1 MGLQIFCKPIFA
13 GCDMKGK
20 QATYLEIASL
30 CRELALLLHA
40 GVRAGDG
47 LALLAEE
54 EPETQRRKQLEEMA
68 RQVDDGA
75 SLGEALAGQGLFPAY
90 VTGLVTVGERSGRTE
105 EALNALSVYYEQRD
119 QLDRQVR
126 SALLYP
132 SVLLALMLVVIVVL
146 LAKVLPVFDQVY
158 ASLGGELTGV
168 AGGLLTLGR
177 ALDAAMPVLCAVLGV
192 VVIFLAVFSLS
203 GGFRER
209 LLAFCNNLGPV
220 YFLGFVLPLLHRKL
234 VLPYVFGMYGI
245 PLLYGISLRYSVYR
259 NRIPEKTDQAFGR
272 DNAAKLLEPTG
283 PAPLPAMSLTDALDD
298 AITAAGRSILQ
309 LGGYMIFFNLLN
321 LLPRLLLPDSF
332 RYAPL
337 LEISGGL
344 KLLGDRFPLYT
355 LLLLPFGGLSCI
367 AQTGSCI
374 RNTGLSL
381 KSYILHKMVL
391 TVLTAAYYLGWF
403 LLSPDT
409 FLL

>member
-54 EPETQRRKQLEEMA
+54 EPEAQRRKQLEEMA

-132 SVLLALMLVVIVVL
+132 SVLLVLMLVVIVVL

-209 LLAFCNNLGPV
+209 LLTFWQRRFGDRGVSRRLNDARFAQAMAMGLQSGLPMEEALELAAGLLSQTPAAAERCRSCKAQLQQGEE
-220 YFLGFVLPLLHRKL
+220 LSGAMRESGVLP
-234 VLPYVFGMYGI
+234 PFGAGCA
-245 PLLYGISLRYSVYR
+245 GR
-259 NRIPEKTDQAFGR
+259 NGGHGHGGDRPSAGPGGKRCPVPEG
-272 DNAAKLLEPTG
+272 G
-283 PAPLPAMSLTDALDD
+283 PGGAGAGAGDL
-298 AITAAGRSILQ
+298 AAG
-309 LGGYMIFFNLLN
+309 GGNFALCDAAADEYH
-321 LLPRLLLPDSF
+321 
-332 RYAPL
+332 
-337 LEISGGL
+337 GGHRVRRH
-344 KLLGDRFPLYT
+344 D
-355 LLLLPFGGLSCI
+355 
-367 AQTGSCI
+367 A
-374 RNTGLSL
+374 
-381 KSYILHKMVL
+381 
-391 TVLTAAYYLGWF
+391 
-403 LLSPDT
+403 
-409 FLL
+409 

>member
-54 EPETQRRKQLEEMA
+54 EPEAQRRKQLEEMA

-132 SVLLALMLVVIVVL
+132 SVLLVLMLVVIVVL

-203 GGFRER
+203 GGFRGR
-209 LLAFCNNLGPV
+209 LLAFWQ
-220 YFLGFVLPLLHRKL
+220 RR
-234 VLPYVFGMYGI
+234 FGDRGVSRR
-245 PLLYGISLRYSVYR
+245 LNDARFA
-259 NRIPEKTDQAFGR
+259 QAM
-272 DNAAKLLEPTG
+272 AMG
-283 PAPLPAMSLTDALDD
+283 PAHGGGTGAGSRASLPDACRGGALPQLQGT
-298 AITAAGRSILQ
+298 APAGRGTVRRHEGERRAAAGGLPPFGAGRAGRN
-309 LGGYMIFFNLLN
+309 GGH
-321 LLPRLLLPDSF
+321 
-332 RYAPL
+332 
-337 LEISGGL
+337 GHG
-344 KLLGDRFPLYT
+344 GDRPAAG
-355 LLLLPFGGLSCI
+355 PGGKRCPVPEGGPGGAGAGAGDL
-367 AQTGSCI
+367 
-374 RNTGLSL
+374 
-381 KSYILHKMVL
+381 
-391 TVLTAAYYLGWF
+391 AAGGGNFALCDAAADEYHGGHRVRRH
-403 LLSPDT
+403 DA
-409 FLL
+409 

>member
-54 EPETQRRKQLEEMA
+54 EPEAQRRKQLEEMA

-132 SVLLALMLVVIVVL
+132 SVLLVLMLVVIVVL

-192 VVIFLAVFSLS
+192 VVIFLAVFSLRWVP
-203 GGFRER
+203 GR
-209 LLAFCNNLGPV
+209 LLAFWQRRFGDRGVSRRLNDARFAQAMAMGLQSGLPMEEALELAAGLLSQTPAAAERCRSCKAQLQRGEE
-220 YFLGFVLPLLHRKL
+220 LSGAMRESGVLPPAACRLLALGVRGGTADTVMEEIARRLAREGNDALSRKVAQVEPAL
-234 VLPYVFGMYGI
+234 VLVTS
-245 PLLYGISLRYSVYR
+245 LLVG
-259 NRIPEKTDQAFGR
+259 
-272 DNAAKLLEPTG
+272 
-283 PAPLPAMSLTDALDD
+283 
-298 AITAAGRSILQ
+298 AI
-309 LGGYMIFFNLLN
+309 
-321 LLPRLLLPDSF
+321 
-332 RYAPL
+332 
-337 LEISGGL
+337 
-344 KLLGDRFPLYT
+344 
-355 LLLLPFGGLSCI
+355 
-367 AQTGSCI
+367 
-374 RNTGLSL
+374 
-381 KSYILHKMVL
+381 
-391 TVLTAAYYLGWF
+391 
-403 LLSPDT
+403 LLSVMLP
-409 FLL
+409 LMNIMAAIG

>member
-20 QATYLEIASL
+20 QATYLETASL

-54 EPETQRRKQLEEMA
+54 EPEAQRRKQLEEMA

-132 SVLLALMLVVIVVL
+132 SVLLVLMLVVIVVL

-192 VVIFLAVFSLS
+192 RGGTADTVMEEIARRLAREGNDALSRKVAQVEPALVLVTSLLV
-203 GGFRER
+203 GAI
-209 LLAFCNNLGPV
+209 LLSV
-220 YFLGFVLPLLHRKL
+220 MLPL
-234 VLPYVFGMYGI
+234 MNI
-245 PLLYGISLRYSVYR
+245 M
-259 NRIPEKTDQAFGR
+259 
-272 DNAAKLLEPTG
+272 AAIG
-283 PAPLPAMSLTDALDD
+283 
-298 AITAAGRSILQ
+298 
-309 LGGYMIFFNLLN
+309 
-321 LLPRLLLPDSF
+321 
-332 RYAPL
+332 
-337 LEISGGL
+337 
-344 KLLGDRFPLYT
+344 
-355 LLLLPFGGLSCI
+355 
-367 AQTGSCI
+367 
-374 RNTGLSL
+374 
-381 KSYILHKMVL
+381 
-391 TVLTAAYYLGWF
+391 
-403 LLSPDT
+403 
-409 FLL
+409 

>member
-54 EPETQRRKQLEEMA
+54 EPEAQRRKQLEEMA

-132 SVLLALMLVVIVVL
+132 SVLLVLMLVVIVVL

-158 ASLGGELTGV
+158 ASLGGET
-168 AGGLLTLGR
+168 
-177 ALDAAMPVLCAVLGV
+177 P
-192 VVIFLAVFSLS
+192 
-203 GGFRER
+203 
-209 LLAFCNNLGPV
+209 
-220 YFLGFVLPLLHRKL
+220 
-234 VLPYVFGMYGI
+234 
-245 PLLYGISLRYSVYR
+245 
-259 NRIPEKTDQAFGR
+259 
-272 DNAAKLLEPTG
+272 
-283 PAPLPAMSLTDALDD
+283 
-298 AITAAGRSILQ
+298 
-309 LGGYMIFFNLLN
+309 
-321 LLPRLLLPDSF
+321 
-332 RYAPL
+332 
-337 LEISGGL
+337 
-344 KLLGDRFPLYT
+344 
-355 LLLLPFGGLSCI
+355 
-367 AQTGSCI
+367 
-374 RNTGLSL
+374 
-381 KSYILHKMVL
+381 
-391 TVLTAAYYLGWF
+391 
-403 LLSPDT
+403 
-409 FLL
+409 

>member
-68 RQVDDGA
+68 HQVDDGA

-132 SVLLALMLVVIVVL
+132 SVLLVLMLVVIVVL

-158 ASLGGELTGV
+158 VSLGGELTGV

-192 VVIFLAVFSLS
+192 VVIFLAVFSLRW
-203 GGFRER
+203 GPGAAAG
-209 LLAFCNNLGPV
+209 LLAETVRGP
-220 YFLGFVLPLLHRKL
+220 
-234 VLPYVFGMYGI
+234 
-245 PLLYGISLRYSVYR
+245 
-259 NRIPEKTDQAFGR
+259 GR
-272 DNAAKLLEPTG
+272 F
-283 PAPLPAMSLTDALDD
+283 PAP
-298 AITAAGRSILQ
+298 Q
-309 LGGYMIFFNLLN
+309 
-321 LLPRLLLPDSF
+321 
-332 RYAPL
+332 
-337 LEISGGL
+337 
-344 KLLGDRFPLYT
+344 
-355 LLLLPFGGLSCI
+355 
-367 AQTGSCI
+367 
-374 RNTGLSL
+374 
-381 KSYILHKMVL
+381 
-391 TVLTAAYYLGWF
+391 
-403 LLSPDT
+403 
-409 FLL
+409 

>member
-54 EPETQRRKQLEEMA
+54 EPEAQRRKQLEEMA

-75 SLGEALAGQGLFPAY
+75 SLGEGLFPAY

-132 SVLLALMLVVIVVL
+132 SVLLVLMLVVIVVL

-192 VVIFLAVFSLS
+192 VVIFLAVFSLRWVPGAS
-203 GGFRER
+203 AG
-209 LLAFCNNLGPV
+209 LLAETVRGP
-220 YFLGFVLPLLHRKL
+220 
-234 VLPYVFGMYGI
+234 
-245 PLLYGISLRYSVYR
+245 
-259 NRIPEKTDQAFGR
+259 GR
-272 DNAAKLLEPTG
+272 F
-283 PAPLPAMSLTDALDD
+283 PAP
-298 AITAAGRSILQ
+298 Q
-309 LGGYMIFFNLLN
+309 
-321 LLPRLLLPDSF
+321 
-332 RYAPL
+332 
-337 LEISGGL
+337 
-344 KLLGDRFPLYT
+344 
-355 LLLLPFGGLSCI
+355 
-367 AQTGSCI
+367 
-374 RNTGLSL
+374 
-381 KSYILHKMVL
+381 
-391 TVLTAAYYLGWF
+391 
-403 LLSPDT
+403 
-409 FLL
+409 

>member
-54 EPETQRRKQLEEMA
+54 EPEAQRRKQLEEMA

-75 SLGEALAGQGLFPAY
+75 SLGEVLFPAY

-132 SVLLALMLVVIVVL
+132 SVLLVLMLVVIVVL

-192 VVIFLAVFSLS
+192 VVIFLAVFSLRWVPGAS
-203 GGFRER
+203 AG
-209 LLAFCNNLGPV
+209 LLAETVRGP
-220 YFLGFVLPLLHRKL
+220 
-234 VLPYVFGMYGI
+234 
-245 PLLYGISLRYSVYR
+245 
-259 NRIPEKTDQAFGR
+259 GR
-272 DNAAKLLEPTG
+272 F
-283 PAPLPAMSLTDALDD
+283 PAP
-298 AITAAGRSILQ
+298 Q
-309 LGGYMIFFNLLN
+309 
-321 LLPRLLLPDSF
+321 
-332 RYAPL
+332 
-337 LEISGGL
+337 
-344 KLLGDRFPLYT
+344 
-355 LLLLPFGGLSCI
+355 
-367 AQTGSCI
+367 
-374 RNTGLSL
+374 
-381 KSYILHKMVL
+381 
-391 TVLTAAYYLGWF
+391 
-403 LLSPDT
+403 
-409 FLL
+409 

>member
-54 EPETQRRKQLEEMA
+54 EPEAQRRKQLEEMA

-132 SVLLALMLVVIVVL
+132 SVLLVLMLVVIVVL

-209 LLAFCNNLGPV
+209 LLAFWQRRFGDRGVSRRLNDARFAQAMAMGLQSGLPMEETLELAAGLLSQTPAAAERCRSCKAQLQQGEE
-220 YFLGFVLPLLHRKL
+220 LSGAMRESGVLPPAACRLLALGVRGGTADTVMEEIARRLAREGNDALSRKVAQVEPAL
-234 VLPYVFGMYGI
+234 VLVTS
-245 PLLYGISLRYSVYR
+245 LLVG
-259 NRIPEKTDQAFGR
+259 
-272 DNAAKLLEPTG
+272 
-283 PAPLPAMSLTDALDD
+283 
-298 AITAAGRSILQ
+298 AI
-309 LGGYMIFFNLLN
+309 
-321 LLPRLLLPDSF
+321 
-332 RYAPL
+332 
-337 LEISGGL
+337 
-344 KLLGDRFPLYT
+344 
-355 LLLLPFGGLSCI
+355 
-367 AQTGSCI
+367 
-374 RNTGLSL
+374 
-381 KSYILHKMVL
+381 
-391 TVLTAAYYLGWF
+391 
-403 LLSPDT
+403 LLSVMLP
-409 FLL
+409 LMNIMAAIG

>member
-1 MGLQIFCKPIFA
+1 M
-13 GCDMKGK
+13 
-20 QATYLEIASL
+20 
-30 CRELALLLHA
+30 
-40 GVRAGDG
+40 
-47 LALLAEE
+47 
-54 EPETQRRKQLEEMA
+54 
-68 RQVDDGA
+68 
-75 SLGEALAGQGLFPAY
+75 
-90 VTGLVTVGERSGRTE
+90 
-105 EALNALSVYYEQRD
+105 
-119 QLDRQVR
+119 
-126 SALLYP
+126 
-132 SVLLALMLVVIVVL
+132 
-146 LAKVLPVFDQVY
+146 
-158 ASLGGELTGV
+158 
-168 AGGLLTLGR
+168 
-177 ALDAAMPVLCAVLGV
+177 
-192 VVIFLAVFSLS
+192 
-203 GGFRER
+203 
-209 LLAFCNNLGPV
+209 
-220 YFLGFVLPLLHRKL
+220 
-234 VLPYVFGMYGI
+234 LPYVFGMYGI

-272 DNAAKLLEPTG
+272 DNAAKFLEPAG
-283 PAPLPAMSLTDALDD
+283 PAPLPAMSLPDALDD

>member
-132 SVLLALMLVVIVVL
+132 SVLLA
-146 LAKVLPVFDQVY
+146 KVLPVFDQVY

-209 LLAFCNNLGPV
+209 LLAFWQ
-220 YFLGFVLPLLHRKL
+220 RR
-234 VLPYVFGMYGI
+234 FGDRGVSRR
-245 PLLYGISLRYSVYR
+245 L
-259 NRIPEKTDQAFGR
+259 
-272 DNAAKLLEPTG
+272 NAARFAQAMAMGLQSGLPMEEALE
-283 PAPLPAMSLTDALDD
+283 
-298 AITAAGRSILQ
+298 
-309 LGGYMIFFNLLN
+309 
-321 LLPRLLLPDSF
+321 
-332 RYAPL
+332 
-337 LEISGGL
+337 L
-344 KLLGDRFPLYT
+344 KDLIDQHT
-355 LLLLPFGGLSCI
+355 
-367 AQTGSCI
+367 
-374 RNTGLSL
+374 
-381 KSYILHKMVL
+381 
-391 TVLTAAYYLGWF
+391 WE
-403 LLSPDT
+403 D
-409 FLL
+409 